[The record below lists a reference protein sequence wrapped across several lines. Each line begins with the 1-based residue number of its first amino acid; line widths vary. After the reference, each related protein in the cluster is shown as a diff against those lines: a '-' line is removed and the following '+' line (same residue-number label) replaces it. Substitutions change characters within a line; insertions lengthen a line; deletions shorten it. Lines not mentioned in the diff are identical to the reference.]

1 MVNVVEA
8 AHCPAV
14 GVNVYVVVIVLF
26 NAGSH
31 VPVIPLS
38 DVVGNGANVAPEQIG
53 ATGLNVGVT
62 GVPNGE
68 TVMPAVVVHPL
79 ASFAVMV
86 YGPAANAVNILLA

>member
-1 MVNVVEA
+1 MVNVVVV

-31 VPVIPLS
+31 VPLIPLR
-38 DVVGNGANVAPEQIG
+38 DVVGNGANMVPEQIG

-62 GVPNGE
+62 GVPNVE
-68 TVMPAVVVHPL
+68 TVILNMPVHPL
-79 ASFAVMV
+79 ASFAVMI
-86 YGPAANAVNILLA
+86 YAPAANAVNILLA